1 MKMQIELIVSI
12 AVCLFLGCSNAG
24 DKKDKKGEKKK
35 KGAVEETID
44 YVTGKTPIAAGQ
56 KAKAKLIETSIRNAV
71 NSYEVMEGKKPD
83 SLVELADAGY
93 LSRQY
98 LKDEWG
104 RSLITERRNNKLI
117 VRSVGPDKKPNTP
130 DDWVKE
136 F

>member
-1 MKMQIELIVSI
+1 MKLQLVFTISIVI
-12 AVCLFLGCSNAG
+12 CVFLGCSDAG
-24 DKKDKKGEKKK
+24 DKKEKKGKK

-44 YVTGKTPIAAGQ
+44 YVTGKTPITAGQ

-71 NSYEVMEGKKPD
+71 NYYEVMEGKKPG
-83 SLVELADAGY
+83 SLEELVDTGY

-104 RSLITERRNNKLI
+104 RKLITERRNNKLI
-117 VRSVGPDKKPNTP
+117 VRSIGPDKKPDTA

>member
-1 MKMQIELIVSI
+1 MKLQLIFTISI
-12 AVCLFLGCSNAG
+12 VICVFLGCSDAG
-24 DKKDKKGEKKK
+24 DKKEKKKKK

-44 YVTGKTPIAAGQ
+44 YATSKTPITAGQ
-56 KAKAKLIETSIRNAV
+56 KAKAKLIEISIRNAV
-71 NSYEVMEGKKPD
+71 NSYEVMEGKKPG
-83 SLVELADAGY
+83 SLEELVDTGY

-104 RSLITERRNNKLI
+104 RKLITERRNNRLI
-117 VRSVGPDKKPNTP
+117 VRSIGPDKKPDTA

>member
-1 MKMQIELIVSI
+1 M
-12 AVCLFLGCSNAG
+12 
-24 DKKDKKGEKKK
+24 
-35 KGAVEETID
+35 
-44 YVTGKTPIAAGQ
+44 
-56 KAKAKLIETSIRNAV
+56 

-104 RSLITERRNNKLI
+104 RSLITERRNNKLV